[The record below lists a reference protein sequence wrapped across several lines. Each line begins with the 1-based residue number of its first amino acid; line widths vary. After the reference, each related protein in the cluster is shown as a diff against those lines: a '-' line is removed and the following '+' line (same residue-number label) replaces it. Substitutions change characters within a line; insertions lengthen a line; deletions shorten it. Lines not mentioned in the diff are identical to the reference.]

1 MAERTVKM
9 VPNELDL
16 FFIFIEVTLTYYILI
31 IFTCITFYFY
41 SIYPIICSPSK
52 IYFLSVAIQLIH
64 LPISTS
70 LSTSSPLVS
79 TTLFY
84 VFMCFFGL
92 FIYFIFFVSLFL
104 TFFIFHI
111 WVDELDLNPSFLTK
125 HALRHIS

>member
-9 VPNELDL
+9 VPNELDW

-31 IFTCITFYFY
+31 IFMCITFYFY

-52 IYFLSVAIQLIH
+52 TYFPSVTIQLIH

-79 TTLFY
+79 ITLFY
-84 VFMCFFGL
+84 VSTCFFGL
-92 FIYFIFFVSLFL
+92 FIYFILFVCLFL